1 MLSASYVK
9 LPDFFG
15 THVNFL
21 VSGYK
26 YMIDSDSSLEKVTWS
41 YFIFRDL
48 EKPKSRPITSISRSR
63 HVKSNAIYEGQ
74 VLIHLKIPGPLLHP
88 SRGAGEGRCP
98 YLHYLKKKNKHL
110 V

>member
-9 LPDFFG
+9 LPDFFC
-15 THVNFL
+15 TQIDFL

-26 YMIDSDSSLEKVTWS
+26 YMIESDNSLEKVTWS

-48 EKPKSRPITSISRSR
+48 EKPESMPIASISRSR

-74 VLIHLKIPGPLLHP
+74 VRINLKIPGPLLHP
-88 SRGAGEGRCP
+88 SRGTGEGRCP
-98 YLHYLKKKNKHL
+98 YLHHTDFF
-110 V
+110 